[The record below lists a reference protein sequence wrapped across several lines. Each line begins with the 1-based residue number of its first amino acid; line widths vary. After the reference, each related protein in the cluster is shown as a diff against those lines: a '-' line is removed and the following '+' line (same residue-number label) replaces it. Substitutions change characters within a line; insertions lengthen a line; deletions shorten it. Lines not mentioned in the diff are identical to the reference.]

1 MAIESTTNKTTID
14 INLFK
19 FNESEEVNINLIM
32 DVAANAIVTEQLRN
46 LSWTMSVPLVVFN
59 LDYWSS
65 RMILK
70 EYSSTG
76 VIQVNFYEKA
86 N

>member
-19 FNESEEVNINLIM
+19 FNESEEVNIHLIM

-70 EYSSTG
+70 EYPSTG